1 MNAAVGDPVVVVGQE
16 RRFLRRRQVG
26 EAEVGRHVGV
36 MACEIW
42 RVLADIGHQ
51 LAQALLLQLPAFGV
65 GKAPA
70 LGHEAFGLSKFYG
83 FHCLYGL

>member
-1 MNAAVGDPVVVVGQE
+1 
-16 RRFLRRRQVG
+16 
-26 EAEVGRHVGV
+26 

-70 LGHEAFGLSKFYG
+70 LGDEAFGLSKFYG